1 MDFEFTPEH
10 DELRQTVKRFLDND
24 ATEQKVRGLMATD
37 DGYDR
42 AVWKK
47 MAEQMGLQALIVP
60 EEHGGAGMGLVELA
74 VVLEEMGAALLCAPF
89 LSTAVL
95 APTALLRAGD
105 AAACA
110 DLLPGIAAGET
121 IATVAIAEPECG
133 WDDGRIA
140 TRATTDGDGVWR
152 LDGEKSYVLDG
163 HIADVLL
170 VVARADDGL
179 GIFRVEGL
187 ADGLERRLLP
197 TLDLTRKLASLT
209 LKDVRATRIGE
220 GDASAVVA
228 HVLQIGAIALACEQV
243 GGAQRVLE
251 MAVEYAKTRLQ
262 FGRPIG
268 SFQAIKHR
276 CADMMV
282 DVEFAKSAA
291 YHAAFTAADGR
302 DEELPAAVHMAKS
315 FCSEAYFRITN
326 DNIQVH
332 GGMGFTWEHP
342 AHLYFKRAKSSAVL
356 FGSPAAHREKLA
368 ERIGL

>member
-1 MDFEFTPEH
+1 MDFEFTQEH

-24 ATEQKVRGLMATD
+24 STEQKVRGLMATA

-42 AVWKK
+42 EVWKK
-47 MAEQMGLQALIVP
+47 MAEQMGLQGLIVP
-60 EEHGGAGMGLVELA
+60 EEHGGAGMGMVELA
-74 VVLEEMGAALLCAPF
+74 LVLEEMGAALLCAPY

-95 APTALLRAGD
+95 ATTALVASGD
-105 AAACA
+105 TAACA
-110 DLLPGIAAGET
+110 EVLPGIAAGDT
-121 IATVAIAEPECG
+121 IATVAIAEPGAG
-133 WDDGRIA
+133 WDLGRIA
-140 TRATTDGDGVWR
+140 ATATADGGAWR

-163 HIADVLL
+163 HTADVLL
-170 VVARADDGL
+170 VAAKTADGL
-179 GIFRVEGL
+179 GLFRVEGV
-187 ADGLERRLLP
+187 ADGLTRTLLP
-197 TLDLTRKLASLT
+197 TLDLTRKLASVT
-209 LKDVRATRIGE
+209 LAGVRATRVGGE
-220 GDASAVVA
+220 ATALLE
-228 HVLQIGAIALACEQV
+228 HVLRVGAIALACEQV
-243 GGAQRVLE
+243 GGAQRVME

-282 DVEFAKSAA
+282 DVELARSAA
-291 YHAAFTAADGR
+291 YHAAFAAAEGR
-302 DEELPAAVHMAKS
+302 ADELPLAVHMAKS

-356 FGSPAAHREKLA
+356 FGSAAAHREKVA
-368 ERIGL
+368 DRIGL

>member
-1 MDFEFTPEH
+1 MDFEFTQEH

-24 ATEQKVRGLMATD
+24 STEQKVRGLMSTD

-42 AVWKK
+42 EVWKK

-60 EEHGGAGMGLVELA
+60 EEHGGAGMGLVELS

-110 DLLPGIAAGET
+110 DILPGIAAGET
-121 IATVAIAEPECG
+121 IATVAIAEPNSG
-133 WDDGRIA
+133 WDLARIA
-140 TRATTDGDGVWR
+140 TTATADGAAWR
-152 LDGEKSYVLDG
+152 LDGEKSFVLDG
-163 HIADVLL
+163 HTADVLL
-170 VVARADDGL
+170 VAAKTADGL
-179 GIFRVEGL
+179 GLFRVEGV
-187 ADGLERRLLP
+187 AAGLERRLLP
-197 TLDLTRKLASLT
+197 TLDLTRKLASVKLT
-209 LKDVRATRIGE
+209 GVRATRVGS
-220 GDASAVVA
+220 GDATAVLE
-228 HVLQIGAIALACEQV
+228 HVLRVGAIALACEQV
-243 GGAQRVLE
+243 GGAQRVMQ

-276 CADMMV
+276 CADMLV
-282 DVEFAKSAA
+282 DVELARSAA
-291 YHAAFTAADGR
+291 YHAAFAAADGR
-302 DEELPAAVHMAKS
+302 EDELPLAVHMAKS
-315 FCSEAYFRITN
+315 FCSEAYFRIAN

-356 FGSPAAHREKLA
+356 FGSPSSHREKVA